1 MSAPRTSFPPPMT
14 IATCPPCAVTS
25 FTSCATRRST
35 AASRPARPSPE
46 RASPLSFNRM
56 RSYLGVRAVVLFS
69 ELEPGE
75 PPDLDIFAQSSDR
88 LGDDV
93 AHVPALVP
101 DEWLLQKR
109 HVLDPFLQPAIHRG
123 GGLAREFGAE
133 LAPHRVHGVGG
144 GTLPAHVLRGGGRHL
159 HRQVARQGLE
169 IFRARHKVGFA
180 VHFDHRAHANA
191 GMGVSFHWSF
201 RGAPPGTL

>member
-1 MSAPRTSFPPPMT
+1 MISCSARALMTVASMPMWCAVTSSIPRRADMSAPRTRFPPPMT
-14 IATCPPCAVTS
+14 IATCTPCAVTS

-101 DEWLLQKR
+101 AAWLLQKR
-109 HVLDPFLQPAIHRG
+109 HIPDPLLPPASTR
-123 GGLAREFGAE
+123 RVR
-133 LAPHRVHGVGG
+133 LAPHYY
-144 GTLPAHVLRGGGRHL
+144 T
-159 HRQVARQGLE
+159 
-169 IFRARHKVGFA
+169 
-180 VHFDHRAHANA
+180 D
-191 GMGVSFHWSF
+191 
-201 RGAPPGTL
+201 